1 MEFCETSFFSKTI
14 CELMSDDEY
23 KVFQMELI
31 KNLQM
36 GSVMPGCGGFRK
48 VRMALPGRGK
58 RVSARVIYLFVLVTN
73 IIYLVDVYTK
83 GDQADLPAADRRKL
97 ARYAVILKGES
108 KYEEER

>member
-23 KVFQMELI
+23 KAFQIELMR
-31 KNLQM
+31 NPQM
-36 GSVMPGCGGFRK
+36 GNVMTGCGGFRK

-58 RVSARVIYLFVLVTN
+58 RGSARVIYLFVLVTD

-83 GDQADLPAADRRKL
+83 GDQVDIPASGRKKL
-97 ARYAVILKGES
+97 TRYAAILKGES
-108 KYEEER
+108 KDEEG